1 MNTMAKNDKLIQKL
15 IAKSLFTA
23 WETLW
28 NLMQMCLDWKLCW
41 FPIVYTVVLIFNWLF
56 CFCVSSFYMLG
67 PSQIS
72 EYPEATVVM
81 YVWPLYPTGQTQP
94 LTFNL
99 PCDLPLMD
107 YCSCSSELWNINCTE
122 ESRQDSTI
130 LTLRAIWYAITLK
143 SHFHLE
149 TLLEISVF
157 TKLFTTND

>member
-1 MNTMAKNDKLIQKL
+1 M
-15 IAKSLFTA
+15 
-23 WETLW
+23 
-28 NLMQMCLDWKLCW
+28 
-41 FPIVYTVVLIFNWLF
+41 VLIFNWLF

-157 TKLFTTND
+157 AKLFTTNYKSLGFSCLTDCPLARYISKMGFSPSTNSLNKLSKSFRIS